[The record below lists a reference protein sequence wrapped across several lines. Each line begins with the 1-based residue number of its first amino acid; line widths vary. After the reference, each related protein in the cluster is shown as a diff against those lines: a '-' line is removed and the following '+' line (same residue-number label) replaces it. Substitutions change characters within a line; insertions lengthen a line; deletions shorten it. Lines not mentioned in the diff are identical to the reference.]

1 MDIKK
6 HIKFFIIVA
15 YIVLA
20 YFLITLVMPKTLG
33 LFLPFIAAFIL
44 AAIANPVSSFLKTKW
59 KFPKFLAT
67 AVSLLLIV
75 FVLSGIITLAV
86 NRIISELTS
95 FAQNIPKITS
105 TVTDTYYYLTDK
117 WELFQKSVSPE
128 IYQYVM
134 DFAGELADTAKNLV
148 ASLTKIT
155 ISSATN
161 VATSIPGVLIFIVA
175 LVLSSIFITNDYSN
189 IKSFI
194 LMQFPENAKNK
205 LLSIKKYTAIAF
217 KKYIKGMLIIMAITF
232 VEVLTGLCILRVEY
246 AFTAALLIAFI
257 DVLPIFGAGAVL
269 IPWGIISL
277 ITGNF
282 SFGIGVLVLYGIITV
297 IRQFIEPKIIS
308 NSLGTH
314 PLLTLVGIY
323 VGYKLFGI
331 IGMILTPVIVL
342 VLTSLHKAGIIK
354 IWKNEQ

>member
-15 YIVLA
+15 YVLLA
-20 YFLITLVMPKTLG
+20 YFFVTLILPKTIG
-33 LFLPFIAAFIL
+33 LFLPFVIAFIL

-75 FVLSGIITLAV
+75 IILSGLVTLIV
-86 NRIISELTS
+86 NRISAELTS
-95 FAQNIPKITS
+95 FVQNLPKITS
-105 TVTDTYYYLTDK
+105 TVTDTYYYLADK

-128 IYQYVM
+128 IYQYVV
-134 DFAGELADTAKNLV
+134 DFTGELADAAKNLV

-155 ISSATN
+155 INSATS

-189 IKSFI
+189 IKSFV
-194 LMQFPENAKNK
+194 LMQFPENTKNK

-217 KKYIKGMLIIMAITF
+217 KKYLKGMLIIMAITF
-232 VEVLTGLCILRVEY
+232 VELLTGLLILRVEY

-257 DVLPIFGAGAVL
+257 DILPIFGAGAVL

-282 SFGIGVLVLYGIITV
+282 SFGIGVLVLYGIIAV

-314 PLLTLVGIY
+314 PLLTLIGIY
-323 VGYKLFGI
+323 VGYKLFGVF
-331 IGMILTPVIVL
+331 GMIITPMIVL
-342 VLTSLHKAGIIK
+342 ILISLHKAGIIK

>member
-15 YIVLA
+15 YILLA
-20 YFLITLVMPKTLG
+20 YFFITLILPKTIG

-44 AAIANPVSSFLKTKW
+44 ATIANPVSSFLKKKW
-59 KFPKFLAT
+59 KFPKILAT

-75 FVLSGIITLAV
+75 IILSGLVTLVV
-86 NRIISELTS
+86 NRIIAELTS
-95 FAQNIPKITS
+95 FVQNIPKITS
-105 TVTDTYYYLTDK
+105 TVTDTYYYLADK

-128 IYQYVM
+128 FSQYIM
-134 DFAGELADTAKNLV
+134 DFAGDLADSAKNLV

-155 ISSATN
+155 INSATS
-161 VATSIPGVLIFIVA
+161 VATSIPAVLIFIVA

-189 IKSFI
+189 IKQFI

-217 KKYIKGMLIIMAITF
+217 KKYLKGMLIIMAITF
-232 VEVLTGLCILRVEY
+232 VELLTGLLILRIEY

-277 ITGNF
+277 VTGNF

-297 IRQFIEPKIIS
+297 IRQFAEPKIIS

-323 VGYKLFGI
+323 VGYRLFGVL
-331 IGMILTPVIVL
+331 GMILTPMIVL
-342 VLTSLHKAGIIK
+342 IFTSLHKAGIIK

>member
-15 YIVLA
+15 YVILA
-20 YFLITLVMPKTLG
+20 YFLVTLILPKTIS
-33 LFLPFIAAFIL
+33 LFLPFVIAFVL
-44 AAIANPVSSFLKTKW
+44 DAIANPVSSFLKNKW

-75 FVLSGIITLAV
+75 VVLSGIITLVV

-95 FAQNIPKITS
+95 FVQNMPQITS
-105 TVTDTYYYLTDK
+105 TLTDTYYYFTDK
-117 WELFQKSVSPE
+117 WEIFQKSVSPE
-128 IYQYVM
+128 FYQYVV
-134 DFAGELADTAKNLV
+134 DFTKELAVAAKNLI

-155 ISSATN
+155 INSATS
-161 VATSIPGVLIFIVA
+161 VATSIPAVLIFIVA

-217 KKYIKGMLIIMAITF
+217 KKYLKGMLIIMAITF
-232 VEVLTGLCILRVEY
+232 VELLTGLLILGVDY

-257 DVLPIFGAGAVL
+257 DILPIFGAGAVL

-277 ITGNF
+277 IMGNF
-282 SFGIGVLVLYGIITV
+282 SFGIGILVLYGIITV

-314 PLLTLVGIY
+314 PLLTLISIY
-323 VGYKLFGI
+323 VGYKVFGVF
-331 IGMILTPVIVL
+331 GMILAPMIVL
-342 VLTSLHKAGIIK
+342 ILTSLHKAGIIK